1 MGDDCFGG
9 MKIVVLDAGT
19 LDFDDAAWAALR
31 ELGDVRLY
39 ASTPSDE
46 ATIAQRVGEAEVVF
60 TNKVSLSAEVLESA
74 TQLKFIGVLATGYNV
89 IDLAVATRLGQTVCN
104 VPTYGTATTA
114 QHAVALIL
122 ELCNQVG
129 QHSASVHA
137 GDWVRSELFSYWKQ
151 APREL
156 ADMTVGIVGF
166 GTIGR
171 RVAAAMHAMG
181 AKVIASAR
189 TERNMPDYDGFEWAT
204 NREIFE
210 RADLVSLHCPE
221 TPETSGLVN
230 AALLATMKPGALLVN
245 TARGGLVCE
254 TSLAAALRS
263 GQLAGAAVDVVRKE
277 PMAADCP
284 LLGVPNC
291 LITPHIAWASEPA
304 RRRLLA
310 TSVDNLRQFV
320 AGHPVNVVSG

>member
-1 MGDDCFGG
+1 MQ
-9 MKIVVLDAGT
+9 IIVLDAGT
-19 LDFDDAAWAALR
+19 LDFDDAAWSALR
-31 ELGDVRLY
+31 ELGDVQLY
-39 ASTPSDE
+39 AST
-46 ATIAQRVGEAEVVF
+46 ATNALSITQCIGEAEVVF
-60 TNKVSLSAEVLESA
+60 TNKVPLSADVLEA
-74 TQLKFIGVLATGYNV
+74 APNLKFIGVLATGYNV
-89 IDLAVATRLGQTVCN
+89 VDMAAAARFGQTVCN
-104 VPTYGTATTA
+104 VPTYGSATTA
-114 QHAVALIL
+114 QHTVALIL

-137 GDWVRSELFSYWKQ
+137 GDWVRSELFSYWQQ

-156 ADMTVGIVGF
+156 AAMTIGIVGF

-171 RVAAAMHAMG
+171 RVAATVNAMG
-181 AKVIASAR
+181 AQVLASAR
-189 TERNMPDYDGFEWAT
+189 TERNTPDYDGFEWAS
-204 NREIFE
+204 NDVIFE

-221 TPETSGLVN
+221 TSETSGFVN

-254 TSLAAALRS
+254 VSLRAALRS
-263 GQLAGAAVDVVRKE
+263 GTLGGAAVDVVCKE
-277 PMAADCP
+277 PMAGDCP
-284 LLGVPNC
+284 LLGAPNC

-310 TSVDNLRQFV
+310 TSVDNLRQFI

>member
-1 MGDDCFGG
+1 
-9 MKIVVLDAGT
+9 MKIVVLDAET
-19 LDFDDAAWAALR
+19 LGFNDSVWSELFD
-31 ELGDVRLY
+31 LGDVQLY
-39 ASTPSDE
+39 ASTPGDAGVIQE
-46 ATIAQRVGEAEVVF
+46 RVCGADVVF
-60 TNKVSLSAEVLESA
+60 TNKVPLSAELLEQA
-74 TQLKFIGVLATGYNV
+74 ADLKFIGVLATGYNV
-89 IDLAVATRLGQTVCN
+89 VDVAAAARLGRTVCN

-129 QHSASVHA
+129 QHSASVHD

-151 APREL
+151 APLEL
-156 ADMTVGIVGF
+156 ADLTVGIVGF

-171 RVAAAMHAMG
+171 RVAVALNAMG
-181 AKVIASAR
+181 AKVLASAR
-189 TERNMPDYDGFEWAT
+189 TERNTPDYDGFEWAT
-204 NREIFE
+204 NEAIFE
-210 RADLVSLHCPE
+210 RADIVSLHCPE
-221 TPETSGLVN
+221 TPENSGFVN

-254 TSLAAALRS
+254 DSLAAALRS

-277 PMAADCP
+277 PMTADCP

-291 LITPHIAWASEPA
+291 IITPHIAWASEPA

-310 TSVDNLRQFV
+310 TSIDNLRQFF

>member
-1 MGDDCFGG
+1 MQ
-9 MKIVVLDAGT
+9 IIVLDAGT
-19 LDFDDAAWAALR
+19 LDFDDAAWSALR
-31 ELGDVRLY
+31 ELGDVQLY
-39 ASTPSDE
+39 TST
-46 ATIAQRVGEAEVVF
+46 ATNALAITQCIGEAEVVF
-60 TNKVSLSAEVLESA
+60 TNKVPLSADVLEA
-74 TQLKFIGVLATGYNV
+74 APNLKFIGVLATGYNV
-89 IDLAVATRLGQTVCN
+89 VDMAAAARFGQTVCN
-104 VPTYGTATTA
+104 VPTYGSATTA
-114 QHAVALIL
+114 QHTVALIL

-137 GDWVRSELFSYWKQ
+137 GDWVRSELFAYWQQ

-156 ADMTVGIVGF
+156 AAMTVGIIGF

-171 RVAAAMHAMG
+171 RVGAALNMMG
-181 AKVIASAR
+181 AKVLASAR
-189 TERNMPDYDGFEWAT
+189 TERNTPDYDGFEWAS
-204 NREIFE
+204 NEMIFA

-221 TPETSGLVN
+221 TSATSGFVN

-254 TSLAAALRS
+254 VSLGAALRS
-263 GQLAGAAVDVVRKE
+263 GTLGGAAVDVVRKE

-284 LLGVPNC
+284 LLGAPNC

-310 TSVDNLRQFV
+310 TSVDNLRQFI

>member
-1 MGDDCFGG
+1 

-19 LDFDDAAWAALR
+19 LAFDDTVWSVLG
-31 ELGDVRLY
+31 ELGDVQLY
-39 ASTPSDE
+39 VSTSADAE
-46 ATIAQRVGEAEVVF
+46 TIIERIREAEVVF
-60 TNKVSLSAEVLESA
+60 TNKVPLSAEVLEAAAS
-74 TQLKFIGVLATGYNV
+74 LKFIGVLATGYNV
-89 IDLAVATRLGQTVCN
+89 VDTATAARLGQTVCN
-104 VPTYGTATTA
+104 VPTYGTTTTA
-114 QHAVALIL
+114 QHTVALIL

-137 GDWVRSELFSYWKQ
+137 GDWVRSELFSYWQQ

-156 ADMTVGIVGF
+156 AAMTIGIVGF

-171 RVAAAMHAMG
+171 RVAATMNAMG
-181 AKVIASAR
+181 AQVLASAR
-189 TERNMPDYDGFEWAT
+189 TERNTPDYDGFEWAS
-204 NREIFE
+204 NDVIFE

-221 TPETSGLVN
+221 TSETSGFVN

-254 TSLAAALRS
+254 VSLRAALRS
-263 GQLAGAAVDVVRKE
+263 GTLGGAAVDVVCKE
-277 PMAADCP
+277 PMAGDCP
-284 LLGVPNC
+284 LLGAPNC

-310 TSVDNLRQFV
+310 TSVDNLRQFI

>member
-1 MGDDCFGG
+1 

-19 LDFDDAAWAALR
+19 LDFDECAWSELR
-31 ELGDVRLY
+31 ELGELELY
-39 ASTPSDE
+39 ASTPADVK
-46 ATIAQRVGEAEVVF
+46 TITSRVCEAEVVF
-60 TNKVSLSAEVLESA
+60 TNKVALSAEVLEA
-74 TQLKFIGVLATGYNV
+74 APQLKFIGVLATGYNV
-89 IDLAVATRLGQTVCN
+89 VDVVGAARLGQTVCN

-151 APREL
+151 APLEL
-156 ADMTVGIVGF
+156 ASMTVGIVGF

-171 RVAAAMHAMG
+171 RVAAALNAMG
-181 AKVIASAR
+181 ATILASAR
-189 TERNMPDYDGFEWAT
+189 TERHTPDYDGFEWAT
-204 NREIFE
+204 NEAIFE

-221 TPETSGLVN
+221 TAENSGFVN

-254 TSLAAALRS
+254 ASLAAALRR
-263 GQLAGAAVDVVRKE
+263 GALAGAAVDVVRQE
-277 PMAADCP
+277 PMAADCS
-284 LLGVPNC
+284 LLGVPSC

-310 TSVDNLRQFV
+310 TSVENLRQLI
-320 AGHPVNVVSG
+320 AGHPVNVVS

>member
-1 MGDDCFGG
+1 MQ
-9 MKIVVLDAGT
+9 IIVLDAGT
-19 LDFDDAAWAALR
+19 LDFDDAAWSALR
-31 ELGDVRLY
+31 ELGDVQLY
-39 ASTPSDE
+39 TST
-46 ATIAQRVGEAEVVF
+46 ATNALSITQCIGEAEVVF
-60 TNKVSLSAEVLESA
+60 TNKVPLSADVLEA
-74 TQLKFIGVLATGYNV
+74 APNLKFIGVLATGYNV
-89 IDLAVATRLGQTVCN
+89 VDMAAAARFGQTVCN
-104 VPTYGTATTA
+104 VPTYGSATTA
-114 QHAVALIL
+114 QHTVALIL

-137 GDWVRSELFSYWKQ
+137 GDWVRSELFSYWQQ

-156 ADMTVGIVGF
+156 AAMTVGIVGF

-171 RVAAAMHAMG
+171 RVGAALNMMG
-181 AKVIASAR
+181 AKVLASAR
-189 TERNMPDYDGFEWAT
+189 TERNTPDYDGFEWAS
-204 NREIFE
+204 NEMIFA

-221 TPETSGLVN
+221 TSATSGFVN

-254 TSLAAALRS
+254 VSLGAALRS
-263 GQLAGAAVDVVRKE
+263 GTLGGAAVDVVRKE

-284 LLGVPNC
+284 LLGAPNC

-310 TSVDNLRQFV
+310 TSVDNLRQFI

>member
-1 MGDDCFGG
+1 MQ
-9 MKIVVLDAGT
+9 IIVLDAGT

-31 ELGDVRLY
+31 ELGDVQLY
-39 ASTPSDE
+39 AST
-46 ATIAQRVGEAEVVF
+46 ATDAAAIRQCIGEAEVVF
-60 TNKVSLSAEVLESA
+60 TNKVPLSADVLEA
-74 TQLKFIGVLATGYNV
+74 APNLKFIGVLATGYNV
-89 IDLAVATRLGQTVCN
+89 VDTAAAARFGQTVCN
-104 VPTYGTATTA
+104 VPTYGSATTA

-122 ELCNQVG
+122 ELCNHVG

-137 GDWVRSELFSYWKQ
+137 GDWVRSELFSYWQQ

-156 ADMTVGIVGF
+156 ASMTVGIVGF

-171 RVAAAMHAMG
+171 RVAAILHAMG

-189 TERNMPDYDGFEWAT
+189 TERNTPDYDGFEWAS
-204 NREIFE
+204 NEVIFE

-221 TPETSGLVN
+221 TSETSGFVN

-245 TARGGLVCE
+245 AARGGLVCE
-254 TSLAAALRS
+254 VSLGAALRS
-263 GQLAGAAVDVVRKE
+263 GTLGGAAVDVVRKE

-284 LLGVPNC
+284 LLGAPNC

-310 TSVDNLRQFV
+310 TSVDNLRQFI

>member
-1 MGDDCFGG
+1 

-19 LDFDDAAWAALR
+19 LDFEDAAWSALR
-31 ELGDVRLY
+31 ELGEVQLY
-39 ASTPSDE
+39 ASTPANVETITARVRE
-46 ATIAQRVGEAEVVF
+46 ADVVF
-60 TNKVSLSAEVLESA
+60 TNKVGVPAEVLETA
-74 TQLKFIGVLATGYNV
+74 PQLKFIGVLATGYNV
-89 IDLAVATRLGQTVCN
+89 VDVVAAARLGQTVCN

-156 ADMTVGIVGF
+156 AAMTVGIVGF

-171 RVAAAMHAMG
+171 RVAAALNAMG
-181 AKVIASAR
+181 ATILASAR
-189 TERNMPDYDGFEWAT
+189 TERNTPDYEGFEWAT
-204 NREIFE
+204 NEAIFE

-221 TPETSGLVN
+221 TPETSGFVN
-230 AALLATMKPGALLVN
+230 AALLTTMKPGALLVN

-254 TSLAAALRS
+254 ASLAAALRS
-263 GQLAGAAVDVVRKE
+263 GTLAGAAVDVVSQE

-310 TSVDNLRQFV
+310 TSVENLRQFV